1 MNELTEDCNRIRDFI
16 MGLDFENPIQPIT
29 WADGEEELFWRV
41 MEFNKKPY
49 SVIHITKYGDE

>member
-29 WADGEEELFWRV
+29 WADGEEELF
-41 MEFNKKPY
+41 
-49 SVIHITKYGDE
+49 